1 MPISCLQIGLREEP
15 APQLFSLCLLCLWV
29 RCGRGGGCSVWPAR
43 SLAMDAVS
51 LLFPL
56 LSSQEGSV
64 PHFPAYPVSGRISF
78 SLSHPSRKAS
88 GYWSH
93 ESKAISM
100 THPSTESST
109 QAEASINFVKIDFII
124 IKCHFKQMPHHPT
137 PLETRVGVGVQSNI
151 SHHSKGNMQRD
162 SPRQGVTDGM
172 VRGGVEAPL
181 PTLNKG
187 CMKIAA

>member
-1 MPISCLQIGLREEP
+1 
-15 APQLFSLCLLCLWV
+15 
-29 RCGRGGGCSVWPAR
+29 
-43 SLAMDAVS
+43 
-51 LLFPL
+51 
-56 LSSQEGSV
+56 
-64 PHFPAYPVSGRISF
+64 
-78 SLSHPSRKAS
+78 
-88 GYWSH
+88 
-93 ESKAISM
+93 M